1 MQHLL
6 KESLTEIRGRIDA
19 ASIMSLF
26 LDFDGTLTPL
36 IRNPERVRLNTPTR
50 NVLLDILGSRTIALH
65 VISGR
70 SLDDVAAR
78 VGVDGITYAGNHGME
93 IMGRYVRF
101 VDPIALSARNDL
113 LDLTDQLRGALQPFR
128 GVQIEF
134 KRLTATVHYGKTAET
149 EIPAVREIVDDLAE
163 VYSPSLRLRSGVDS
177 VDILPSTSWNKG
189 SAVNW
194 INECCGIPPQYSIYI
209 GDDSTDEDA
218 FKALPEGI
226 TIRVGDTP
234 TSAAMFLLNDPVEVL
249 AFLQW
254 IAYRRN

>member
-6 KESLTEIRGRIDA
+6 RESLTEIRNRIEP
-19 ASIMSLF
+19 ASTVSLF

-36 IRNPERVRLNTPTR
+36 IRNPEKVKLNTPTR
-50 NVLLDILGSRTIALH
+50 NVLQDILGSRTIALH

-70 SLDDVAAR
+70 SLDDVVAR
-78 VGVDGITYAGNHGME
+78 VGLDGVTYAGNHGME

-101 VDPIALSARNDL
+101 VDPVALSRRDEL
-113 LDLTDQLRGALQPFR
+113 MDITDRLRTALFVIR
-128 GVQIEF
+128 GVQIEY
-134 KRLTATVHYGKTAET
+134 KRLSTTVHYRKVFEGD
-149 EIPAVREIVDDLAE
+149 IPAVLSTIEDLVE
-163 VYSPSLRLRSGVDS
+163 QYHPHLWLRSGTDS

-209 GDDSTDEDA
+209 GDDNTDEDA
-218 FKALPEGI
+218 FRALPEGI
-226 TIRVGDTP
+226 TVRVGDAAE
-234 TSAAMFLLNDPVEVL
+234 SAAMFHLNDPVEVF